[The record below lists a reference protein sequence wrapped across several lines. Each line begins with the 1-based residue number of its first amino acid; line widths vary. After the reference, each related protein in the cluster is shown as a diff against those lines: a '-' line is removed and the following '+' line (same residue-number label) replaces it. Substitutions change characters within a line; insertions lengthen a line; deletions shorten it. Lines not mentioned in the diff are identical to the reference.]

1 MDKQTFIVQLAEG
14 GERQDVYLTAKLP
27 DYTRSRVMKLLE
39 SGSIVS
45 NHGQLKAGYR
55 VRPGDTYLYTP
66 RMAVAPELAAEA
78 IPLTIVYQD
87 ESLLVIDKPVGMVVH
102 PAAGNQN
109 GTLVNALLA
118 AVDNLSGING
128 VARPGIVHRIDKDT
142 SGLLVV
148 AKNDIAH
155 LALSRQI
162 ADKTAQRRYL
172 ALVHDNL
179 RQDSG
184 IVDAPIGRSNRDRKK
199 MAVRDDGRAAVTH
212 WRVLERYIKYTYLE
226 ASLETGRTHQIR
238 VHMASIGHPV
248 VGDMKYGPAKN
259 EFKLTRQF
267 LHAYYLEFAHPVT
280 GEQMSFTTPLPD
292 DLAAIRD
299 KLMKRSGR
307 D

>member
-1 MDKQTFIVQLAEG
+1 VDKVTLIVEAVDV
-14 GERQDVYLTAKLP
+14 GERQDVFLTSHLP
-27 DYTRSRVMKLLE
+27 DFTRSRVMKLLE
-39 SGSIVS
+39 SGTIVS
-45 NHGQLKAGYR
+45 NHGHLKAGYR
-55 VRPGDTYLYTP
+55 VRQGDTYVYTP
-66 RMAVAPELAAEA
+66 CEAVAPPLVAEA

-87 ESLLVIDKPVGMVVH
+87 DSLLVINKPVGMVVH
-102 PAAGNQN
+102 PAAGNQS

-155 LALSRQI
+155 LALSQQI
-162 ADKTAQRRYL
+162 AAKTAKRRYL

-179 RQDSG
+179 RQDAG
-184 IVDAPIGRSNRDRKK
+184 TVDAPIGRSNHDRKK
-199 MAVRDDGRAAVTH
+199 MAVREDGRAAVTH
-212 WRVLERYIKYTYLE
+212 WRVLERFIQYTFLE

-248 VGDMKYGPAKN
+248 VGDMKYGPVKN
-259 EFKLTRQF
+259 EFKLARQF
-267 LHAYYLEFAHPVT
+267 LHAYFLEFIHPVT
-280 GEQMSFTTPLPD
+280 GKAMSFTVPLPE
-292 DLAAIRD
+292 DLAAIKD
-299 KLMKRSGR
+299 KLTKRSGR